1 MRRKFFFVIVTIL
14 LVLAMIASLKY
25 GAVAIT
31 WQNIIETL
39 TNFNPTEQGQQLV
52 RTLRLPRMLGSVAVG
67 AGLATAGGLMQGITN
82 NPIADSGLLGINAGA
97 GLGLALVFAITASP
111 SPILAIAAS
120 FLGAFVALAIIYLA
134 SSKISLGLNPIR
146 IVLLGSALSAFFAAI
161 SQSISLVFQ
170 LNQDMTFW
178 YVGGTANISWQQL
191 QLGFPLILL
200 GLIGAFFLAPQIT
213 LISMGDE
220 TAITLGKSPSTI
232 RKWSMAF
239 VLLLAGTSVSLVGAV
254 SFIGLIVPHVVRY
267 FVGQDYRMVLP
278 ASALVGSLFFVVAD
292 IASRLIAPPLETP
305 VGVLVTIIGVPML
318 LLQIRRGSVS

>member
-1 MRRKFFFVIVTIL
+1 MKRKSFFIVGAFL

-31 WQNIIETL
+31 WQEIVKAL
-39 TNFNPTEQGQQLV
+39 TAFDANEQGQQLV
-52 RTLRLPRMLGSVAVG
+52 RTLRVPRMLGSVAVG

-111 SPILAIAAS
+111 NPVLAIAAS
-120 FLGAFVALAIIYLA
+120 FLGAFVALAIIYMA
-134 SSKISLGLNPIR
+134 SAKISLGMNPIR

-200 GLIGAFFLAPQIT
+200 GLIGAVFLAPQIT
-213 LISMGDE
+213 LLSMGDE
-220 TAITLGKSPSTI
+220 TAITLGKKPATI

-278 ASALVGSLFFVVAD
+278 ASALLGALFFVVAD